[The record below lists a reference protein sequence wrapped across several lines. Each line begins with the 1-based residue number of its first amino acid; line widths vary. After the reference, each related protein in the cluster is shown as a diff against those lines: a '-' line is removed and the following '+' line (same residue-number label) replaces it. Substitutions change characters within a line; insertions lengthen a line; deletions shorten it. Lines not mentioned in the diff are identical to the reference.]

1 MQGRPK
7 LYFISFD
14 QTQKPFAIECLKRSP
29 VDFCILGLIGII
41 LVIFILSALTAIIIL
56 LLNLGLTTFS
66 VISDTFNGLIDLGV
80 PEGVNI
86 LHFSA
91 KSGNTKGYFLCSDI
105 TFTTLIFSGC
115 AKIMKWQDSYI
126 FKYTAHGESAFMKA
140 AEMGHSKTV
149 EEIIRKAKVNP
160 LSGTR
165 QIEAIKMAVHQVQIE
180 NNKYAF
186 T

>member
-1 MQGRPK
+1 MERRQKGSQGCDLSGGRVSIVFFK
-7 LYFISFD
+7 FFYSLKERRLLYFINFY

-91 KSGNTKGYFLCSDI
+91 KSGNTKGYFHCSGI
-105 TFTTLIFSGC
+105 TFTTLIF
-115 AKIMKWQDSYI
+115 Q
-126 FKYTAHGESAFMKA
+126 A
-140 AEMGHSKTV
+140 AQK
-149 EEIIRKAKVNP
+149 
-160 LSGTR
+160 
-165 QIEAIKMAVHQVQIE
+165 
-180 NNKYAF
+180 
-186 T
+186 